1 MDGGKVV
8 MQGKTI
14 YLSGLSNNRTG
25 YTLTIAGSVGTGQ
38 VGISFLE
45 PIQGIPH
52 SLLVPNEELP
62 QSMFPDSQE
71 ERFLDENLRE
81 FYRKKGL

>member
-8 MQGKTI
+8 MKGKTI
-14 YLSGLSNNRTG
+14 YLEDTSNNRTG
-25 YTLTIAGSVGTGQ
+25 YTLTIASSTSTGQ
-38 VGISFLE
+38 VGSSFLE
-45 PIQGIPH
+45 PVQGIPH

-62 QSMFPDSQE
+62 QSMFPESQE

>member
-1 MDGGKVV
+1 
-8 MQGKTI
+8 
-14 YLSGLSNNRTG
+14 
-25 YTLTIAGSVGTGQ
+25 IAGSVGTGQ
-38 VGISFLE
+38 VGVSFWE
-45 PIQGIPH
+45 PVQGIPH

-62 QSMFPDSQE
+62 QSMLPESQE

>member
-1 MDGGKVV
+1 VDGGKVV
-8 MQGKTI
+8 MKGKMI
-14 YLSGLSNNRTG
+14 YVGGLSSNRTG

-38 VGISFLE
+38 VGVSFVE
-45 PIQGIPH
+45 PVQGIPH
-52 SLLVPNEELP
+52 SLLVPDEELP
-62 QSMFPDSQE
+62 QSMSSESQE

>member
-1 MDGGKVV
+1 MK
-8 MQGKTI
+8 GKTI
-14 YLSGLSNNRTG
+14 YVGGLSNNRTG

-38 VGISFLE
+38 VGVSFLE
-45 PIQGIPH
+45 PVQGIPH

-62 QSMFPDSQE
+62 QTMFPESQE

>member
-8 MQGKTI
+8 MKGKTI
-14 YLSGLSNNRTG
+14 YVGGLSSNRTG
-25 YTLTIAGSVGTGQ
+25 YTLTIAGNVGTGQ
-38 VGISFLE
+38 VGVNFLE
-45 PIQGIPH
+45 PVQGIPH

-62 QSMFPDSQE
+62 QSMSPESQE

>member
-8 MQGKTI
+8 MKGKTI
-14 YLSGLSNNRTG
+14 YLEGISNNCTG
-25 YTLTIAGSVGTGQ
+25 YTLTIAGSASTGQ
-38 VGISFLE
+38 VGLSFLE
-45 PIQGIPH
+45 PVQGIPH

-62 QSMFPDSQE
+62 QSMSPESQE